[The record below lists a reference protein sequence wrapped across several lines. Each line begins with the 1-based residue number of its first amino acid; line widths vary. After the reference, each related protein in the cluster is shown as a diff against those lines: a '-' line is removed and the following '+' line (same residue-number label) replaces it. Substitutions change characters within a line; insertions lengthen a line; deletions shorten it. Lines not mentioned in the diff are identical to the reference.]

1 MKKSKLEVK
10 QLGFNKR
17 NPVAAKMRSLLSYT
31 NPFSSI
37 AEQYRSTRTNLYFLT
52 KKSGK
57 KILLFTSP
65 KTGAGKTTTLI
76 NLAISMV
83 KGNEKVLIIDANFR
97 NPSIHTLLKLHN
109 RTGLIDIVKGIHPFE
124 EVVHQTYIEGL
135 DVLTSGD
142 TRTSALEELG
152 TDRMTELL
160 NDISSKYDTILI
172 DAPSVLEAA
181 ETRFLASKSDGV
193 ILITNKYVTK
203 IEEIAKTQKALEVA
217 NANIIGVVLNEK
229 NHSVLEEYFF

>member
-109 RTGLIDIVKGIHPFE
+109 RTGLIDVLKGIHPFE
-124 EVVHQTYIEGL
+124 NVVHQTYIEGL

-152 TDRMTELL
+152 TDRMTDLL
-160 NDISSKYDTILI
+160 NTISSNYDTVLI
-172 DAPSVLEAA
+172 DAPSVLDAA
-181 ETRFLASKSDGV
+181 EARFLASKSDGV

-217 NANIIGVVLNEK
+217 KATIIGVVLNEK
-229 NHSVLEEYFF
+229 NNSLLEEYFF

>member
-1 MKKSKLEVK
+1 MGFKK
-10 QLGFNKR
+10 N

-31 NPFSSI
+31 NPYSSI

-52 KKSGK
+52 KKGGR
-57 KILLFTSP
+57 KILLVTSP
-65 KTGAGKTTTLI
+65 RKGAGKTTTLV

-97 NPSIHTLLKLHN
+97 NPSIHTILKLQN
-109 RTGLIDIVKGIHPFE
+109 RRGLIDVIKGIQTFE
-124 EVVHQTYIEGL
+124 NAVHQTYIEGL

-152 TDRMTELL
+152 TTAMTELL
-160 NDISSKYDTILI
+160 EILSNKYDAILI

-181 ETRFLASKSDGV
+181 EARFLASKSDGV
-193 ILITNKYVTK
+193 ILITNKFVTK
-203 IEEIAKTQKALEVA
+203 IEEIVKTQKALEVA
-217 NANIIGVVLNEK
+217 KANIIGVVLNEK
-229 NHSVLEEYFF
+229 NNSWLEEYFF

>member
-1 MKKSKLEVK
+1 M
-10 QLGFNKR
+10 GFNKR
-17 NPVAAKMRSLLSYT
+17 NPVAAKMRSLLSYS
-31 NPFSSI
+31 NPYSNI
-37 AEQYRSTRTNLYFLT
+37 AEQYRSTRTNLFFLT
-52 KKSGK
+52 KKSEK
-57 KILLFTSP
+57 KILLVTSP
-65 KTGAGKTTTLI
+65 KKGAGKTTTLV

-97 NPSIHTLLKLHN
+97 NPSIHTILKLQN
-109 RTGLIDIVKGIHPFE
+109 RKGLIDVVKGVHSFE
-124 EVVHQTYIEGL
+124 NAVHKTYIEGL

-152 TDRMTELL
+152 TKNMSNLL
-160 NDISSKYDTILI
+160 ENISSIYDTILI

-181 ETRFLASKSDGV
+181 EARFLASKSDGV

-217 NANIIGVVLNEK
+217 KANIIGVVLNEK
-229 NHSVLEEYFF
+229 NTSWLEEYFF

>member
-1 MKKSKLEVK
+1 M
-10 QLGFNKR
+10 GFNKR

-109 RTGLIDIVKGIHPFE
+109 RTGLIDVLKEIHPFE
-124 EVVHQTYIEGL
+124 NVVHQTYIEGL

-152 TDRMTELL
+152 TDRMTDLL
-160 NDISSKYDTILI
+160 NTISANYDTVLI
-172 DAPSVLEAA
+172 DAPSILEAA
-181 ETRFLASKSDGV
+181 EARFLASKSDGV

-217 NANIIGVVLNEK
+217 KATIIGVVLNEK
-229 NHSVLEEYFF
+229 NNSFLEEYFF

>member
-1 MKKSKLEVK
+1 VK

-31 NPFSSI
+31 NPYSSI

-57 KILLFTSP
+57 KILLVTSP
-65 KTGAGKTTTLI
+65 KKGAGKTTTLI

-83 KGNEKVLIIDANFR
+83 KGNERVLIIDANFR
-97 NPSIHTLLKLHN
+97 NPSLHTILKLHN
-109 RTGLIDIVKGIHPFE
+109 RTGLIDILKGDYSYE
-124 EVVHQTYIEGL
+124 NVVQQTYINGL
-135 DVLTSGD
+135 EVLTSGD

-152 TDRMTELL
+152 TNGMTELL
-160 NDISSKYDTILI
+160 NTISKYYDTVLI

-181 ETRFLASKSDGV
+181 EARFLASKSDGV
-193 ILITNKYVTK
+193 ILITNRYVTK
-203 IEEIAKTQKALEVA
+203 IEEIVKTQKALEVA
-217 NANIIGVVLNEK
+217 KANIIGVVLNEK
-229 NHSVLEEYFF
+229 NNSLLEEYFF

>member
-1 MKKSKLEVK
+1 
-10 QLGFNKR
+10 LGFNKR
-17 NPVAAKMRSLLSYT
+17 NPVAAKLRSLLSYT
-31 NPFSSI
+31 NPYSSI

-57 KILLFTSP
+57 KILLVTSP
-65 KTGAGKTTTLI
+65 KKGAGKTTTLI

-83 KGNEKVLIIDANFR
+83 KGNERVLIVDANFR
-97 NPSIHTLLKLHN
+97 NPSLHTILKLHN
-109 RTGLIDIVKGIHPFE
+109 RKGLIDVLKGDYSYE
-124 EVVHQTYIEGL
+124 EVVQHTYIEGL

-152 TDRMTELL
+152 TKKMTDLL
-160 NDISSKYDTILI
+160 NTISANYDSVLI

-181 ETRFLASKSDGV
+181 EARFLASKSDGV

-217 NANIIGVVLNEK
+217 KATIIGVVLNEK
-229 NHSVLEEYFF
+229 NNSFLEEYFF